1 MVKYYAAIG
10 RLLIHNKIPAVI
22 SSDKENHLT
31 VAEFI
36 LWSSLSRNIMN
47 KESLESEFNRRL
59 RTSRINDD
67 ISFEQTLNRLEMRG
81 LVTSGEDYIAAGALY
96 NLLKGLYILPLG
108 KVNLFKRYAA
118 FLYFLLVKRVPFDRC
133 RQYLKV
139 QNYTALDNKIVALA
153 RKTDVTIAE
162 LIKICDN
169 DMWDVKGENDIM
181 DKLYADGLDSSQ
193 TENYSAFSKSQNKVL
208 TAVVNL
214 YLNGQL
220 IFDKAYDNNALNGKK
235 STFGG
240 KINLTKTVIQAMA
253 VFLCDIRRKEYN
265 EIDELNYKFREKC
278 E

>member
-10 RLLIHNKIPAVI
+10 RLWIHNKIPAVM
-22 SSDKENHLT
+22 SSDKENLLT

-47 KESLESEFNRRL
+47 KESLESEFSRRL
-59 RTSRINDD
+59 RASRINGD

-96 NLLKGLYILPLG
+96 NLVKGLYILPLG
-108 KVNLFKRYAA
+108 KVNFLKRYAA

-153 RKTDVTIAE
+153 RKADVTTAE

-169 DMWDVKGENDIM
+169 DMWDVKSENDIM
-181 DKLYADGLDSSQ
+181 EKLYADGLDSSQ

-214 YLNGQL
+214 YFNGQL
-220 IFDKAYDNNALNGKK
+220 IFDKSYDNNAPNGKK
-235 STFGG
+235 SNFGG
-240 KINLTKTVIQAMA
+240 KIKLTKTVIQAMA
-253 VFLCDIRRKEYN
+253 VF
-265 EIDELNYKFREKC
+265 
-278 E
+278 